1 MSGEVILFVSTKY
14 LINSDEYNHLLKLRN
29 DTDVIDTDVIDNN
42 STKTIDT
49 QYVTITDYCR
59 KEGLLYSVVVKLI
72 SENKITVRITKQKNR
87 VFKKYNV
94 QELDRA
100 LLKYKEERKIINAKR
115 LSNNRFASKKNREN
129 KAKRI
134 AAL

>member
-14 LINSDEYNHLLKLRN
+14 LINSIEYNNLLKLRN
-29 DTDVIDTDVIDNN
+29 DTDVNDTDVIDNN
-42 STKTIDT
+42 NTKTIDI

-59 KEGLLYSVVVKLI
+59 KEGLLYAVVVKLI